1 MSRSSGTN
9 GPAAAASPGRAR
21 MLARGLLKRCALCG
35 AGKLFT
41 RWFRM
46 KERCPGCGYRFERE
60 EGFFLGAYVIN
71 LAIAQGLVI
80 LLAVVPAII
89 LLAGNPDASIVPI
102 LVAGL
107 LGAVLAPMFF
117 YPFSKTIWTAFDLI
131 MRPVS
136 AREPTD
142 RT

>member
-1 MSRSSGTN
+1 
-9 GPAAAASPGRAR
+9 
-21 MLARGLLKRCALCG
+21 MLARAVLKRCPLCG
-35 AGKLFT
+35 SGRLFA

-46 KERCPGCGYRFERE
+46 KERCPRCGYRFERE

-80 LLAVVPAII
+80 LLAVVPLIVRKAD
-89 LLAGNPDASIVPI
+89 NPDAATWPFV
-102 LVAGL
+102 VGGL
-107 LGAVLAPMFF
+107 IGAVVAPMVF
-117 YPFSKTIWTAFDLI
+117 YPWSKTIWTAFDL
-131 MRPVS
+131 MLRPAS

>member
-1 MSRSSGTN
+1 ML
-9 GPAAAASPGRAR
+9 GRA
-21 MLARGLLKRCALCG
+21 LAKHCPLCG
-35 AGKLFT
+35 SGRLFT

-46 KERCPGCGYRFERE
+46 KERCPGCGYLFERE

-80 LLAVVPAII
+80 LLAVVPLIVR
-89 LLAGNPDASIVPI
+89 LASDPDASIVPF
-102 LVAGL
+102 VVGGGV
-107 LGAVLAPMFF
+107 GAVVGPALF
-117 YPFSKTIWTAFDLI
+117 YPWSKTVWTAFDLI
-131 MRPVS
+131 LRPVA